1 MDSLVNRFQIAIQLL
16 KRNMESDV
24 QNKVESPITRP
35 QTFMLYALNKFGQ
48 CKLSQLAEMMEVKPS
63 AITVMIDRLE
73 RAGYVKRTH
82 DTVDRRSV
90 LVEMTPLGKEV
101 LEKAIQERNKI
112 LETYLSRLEQEEIR
126 LVTELLEKMVAP
138 KSKETEK
145 GSVDLG
151 TFNTKEKV
159 TIMIAIMVAMFF
171 SAINQTIVSTAMP
184 RIIAILGGM
193 ELLHM
198 GHYDLYA
205 YVNDCHCACW

>member
-16 KRNMESDV
+16 KRNIESDV

-73 RAGYVKRTH
+73 GAGYVKRTH
-82 DTVDRRSV
+82 GTVDRRSV

-101 LEKAIQERNKI
+101 LEKAIQERNRI

-138 KSKETEK
+138 EK
-145 GSVDLG
+145 
-151 TFNTKEKV
+151 
-159 TIMIAIMVAMFF
+159 
-171 SAINQTIVSTAMP
+171 
-184 RIIAILGGM
+184 
-193 ELLHM
+193 
-198 GHYDLYA
+198 
-205 YVNDCHCACW
+205 